1 MGINS
6 GFKGLIRLISLPHQI
21 LHSLLCHPFY
31 YTTEYV
37 IKKKLY
43 YPPPL
48 KKKEAIKVPLCQNSL
63 VKASGMDKCNVCRK
77 YDAILQ
83 IIVIWVD

>member
-1 MGINS
+1 M
-6 GFKGLIRLISLPHQI
+6 RPISLPHQI
-21 LHSLLCHPFY
+21 LHNLLGHPFF

-43 YPPPL
+43 YP
-48 KKKEAIKVPLCQNSL
+48 KKENMKDPLYRNSF
-63 VKASGMDKCNVCRK
+63 KALGMDKCHMCWK

-83 IIVIWVD
+83 IMVILVD